1 MGAITENA
9 SMQIVEIDGEPAT
22 PQDLHR
28 VAVMNYG
35 HFTSMQVRE
44 GRVYGFELHLN
55 RLASS
60 SAVLFDHALERERVR
75 VLIRHA
81 LGTRAS
87 ASVRVNVFAK
97 NGDLSDPLHPVIPSV
112 MVTLSD
118 PYPSEPGSPWRLR
131 TAVYERDMAEHKH
144 VATMGLIYQR
154 RLARAEGYDDVL
166 FVDRQGRVAEGSI
179 WNIALWDGQ
188 TVIFPS
194 AAVLPGI
201 TMSLVGQGLQ
211 RIGVPVVTRPL
222 LLQELKSMRAAA
234 AMYSVCYRQPIG
246 NINGTTYAVQ
256 DHFDALL
263 QQAWAAVPADHT

>member
-1 MGAITENA
+1 
-9 SMQIVEIDGEPAT
+9 MQIVEIDGEPAT
-22 PQDLHR
+22 AQDLHR

-44 GRVYGFELHLN
+44 GRVRGFEWHLE

-60 SAVLFDHALERERVR
+60 SAALFGHPLERERIR

-97 NGDLSDPLHPVIPSV
+97 NGDLSDPRRAVLLSV
-112 MVTLSD
+112 MVTVSD
-118 PYPSEPGSPWRLR
+118 PHPSAPGPPWLVR
-131 TAVYERDMAEHKH
+131 TTIYERDMAEHKH
-144 VATMGLIYQR
+144 VVTMGLIHQR

-201 TMSLVGQGLQ
+201 TMGLIGQGLQ
-211 RIGVPVVTRPL
+211 RIGVPVVTRPVL
-222 LLQELKSMRAAA
+222 FEDLGSMSGAV
-234 AMYSVCYRQPIG
+234 AMYSLCFRQPIG
-246 NINGTTYAVQ
+246 SVNGAAFAG
-256 DHFDALL
+256 DDEFDAVL
-263 QQAWAAVPADHT
+263 QRAWAALPADPT